1 MHYGTYPNMIGA
13 SVPKFGPVEGGNDR
27 AMGRN
32 ILREVWNTNYSSNKN
47 KRAIGG
53 FRAVMNAGDYLS
65 RVNSACGGPNQVTSR
80 PGMMVMSTK
89 DGVVGGPCDSSKPP
103 IASTN
108 VKYVYDSSDFT
119 RYMKEKSI
127 NEGYAGDIPCS
138 KPNKY
143 NMTDYSYGGSGV
155 PIGRGRQRSWTN
167 QSRILG

>member
-1 MHYGTYPNMIGA
+1 MQYGTYPNMIGA

-27 AMGRN
+27 AMERN
-32 ILREVWNTNYSSNKN
+32 ILRSVWNTNYSCKKN
-47 KRAIGG
+47 SGRAIGG

-89 DGVVGGPCDSSKPP
+89 DGVVGGPCDQSKPP

-119 RYMKEKSI
+119 RYLKEKSM
-127 NEGYAGDIPCS
+127 NEGYAGGVPCD
-138 KPNKY
+138 KNKH

-155 PIGRGRQRSWTN
+155 PIGRGRQRGRST

>member
-1 MHYGTYPNMIGA
+1 MQYGTYPNLIGA

-32 ILREVWNTNYSSNKN
+32 ILREVWNTNYECHSG
-47 KRAIGG
+47 RAIGG

-108 VKYVYDSSDFT
+108 VKYVYDSSDFI
-119 RYMKEKSI
+119 RYRKEKSM
-127 NEGYAGDIPCS
+127 NEGYAGGVPC
-138 KPNKY
+138 KNAKQ

-155 PIGRGRQRSWTN
+155 PIGRGRQRGLST

>member
-1 MHYGTYPNMIGA
+1 MQYGTYPNMIGA

-89 DGVVGGPCDSSKPP
+89 DGVVGGPCDQSKPP

-119 RYMKEKSI
+119 RYRKEKSM
-127 NEGYAGDIPCS
+127 NEGYAGDIPCD
-138 KPNKY
+138 KKKH

-155 PIGRGRQRSWTN
+155 PIGRGRQRGLST

>member
-1 MHYGTYPNMIGA
+1 M
-13 SVPKFGPVEGGNDR
+13 E
-27 AMGRN
+27 RN
-32 ILREVWNTNYSSNKN
+32 ILRSVWNTNYSCKKN
-47 KRAIGG
+47 SGRAIGG

-89 DGVVGGPCDSSKPP
+89 DGVVGGPCDQSKPP

-119 RYMKEKSI
+119 RYRKEKSM
-127 NEGYAGDIPCS
+127 NEGYAGDIPCD
-138 KPNKY
+138 KKKH

-155 PIGRGRQRSWTN
+155 PIGRGRQRGLST